1 MQFQKDE
8 FDTQLAMQELELKSK
23 NDQISHLKKENSKS
37 VKTLEKMLNV
47 QKYTKNLKSE
57 TIEQNKKYE
66 EHIQK
71 LDLEKQHLK
80 QKYQEK
86 IETLIQERDS

>member
-1 MQFQKDE
+1 
-8 FDTQLAMQELELKSK
+8 
-23 NDQISHLKKENSKS
+23 
-37 VKTLEKMLNV
+37 MLNV